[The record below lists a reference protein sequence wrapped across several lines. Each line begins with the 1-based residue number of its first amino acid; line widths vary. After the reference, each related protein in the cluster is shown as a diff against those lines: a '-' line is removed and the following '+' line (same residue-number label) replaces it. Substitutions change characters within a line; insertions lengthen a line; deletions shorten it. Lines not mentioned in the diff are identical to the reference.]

1 MSHLHTCHHHNV
13 NPILREPV
21 SIIDSE
27 LDYLLLV
34 HSLSLKRI
42 GPGLELDNV
51 ELSIPVPGVAI
62 IAVTDGLHGLVIKV
76 ASLGVAVAT
85 GPGARTQT
93 LSAGNLVLSKLR
105 SSVVTNLDR

>member
-1 MSHLHTCHHHNV
+1 MSHLHTCHQTHNV
-13 NPILREPV
+13 KEATAPGP
-21 SIIDSE
+21 
-27 LDYLLLV
+27 LLEFEC
-34 HSLSLKRI
+34 I
-42 GPGLELDNV
+42 GPRLEFDNV

-62 IAVTDGLHGLVIKV
+62 VAVTDGLHGLVIKV

-105 SSVVTNLDR
+105 SSVVTNLRY